1 MRREILI
8 LYRGNKTQSEMA
20 SLYGVTQQ
28 AWSMWER
35 GENTPSL
42 PIMKKLEN
50 DIGRPMEEIF
60 FDVFNNQ
67 KLSKN

>member
-1 MRREILI
+1 MKREILI

-67 KLSKN
+67 KLFKN